1 MNTNTDIP
9 EEELEIIERYIFTQM
24 SDEEYVAFTSKL
36 QNDISLRNKVRSV
49 RLLLIGVQES
59 TLKDKIEEFH
69 KDFFSSKKNESNFRN
84 KVISMKRWLVAAS
97 IIVVIGAGALLF
109 FNQSNK
115 SDNLFAEYYKHD
127 PGLITAMSSSDNYL
141 FDRAM
146 IDYKTGEYA
155 SAIESWRK
163 LLKTNPGSDTLNYFL
178 GSANLAQ
185 GKTDEAISYFKNVV
199 SNAASVFY
207 KDANWYT
214 GLALLKS
221 NKKKE
226 AIPFIDNSDHQ
237 NKEALLLELKED

>member
-9 EEELEIIERYIFTQM
+9 EEELEIIEQYVLKQM
-24 SDEEYVAFTSKL
+24 PDDEYVAFTSKL
-36 QNDISLRNKVRSV
+36 QNDTILRNKVKSV
-49 RLLLIGVQES
+49 RLLFIGIQEA
-59 TLKDKIEEFH
+59 TLNDKIEEFH
-69 KDFFSSKKNESNFRN
+69 NDSFSSKKNEGKIRN
-84 KVISMKRWLVAAS
+84 KVISMNRWLVAAS
-97 IIVVIGAGALLF
+97 VIVVIGVGALLF

-115 SDNLFAEYYKHD
+115 SDKLFAEYFKQD

-155 SAIESWRK
+155 SAIESWGK

-185 GKTDEAISYFKNVV
+185 GNTHEAIGYFKNVV
-199 SNAASVFY
+199 SNRASVFY

-221 NKKKE
+221 NKKRE
-226 AIPFIDNSDHQ
+226 AIPFIDNSDHP
-237 NKEALLLELKED
+237 NKEVLLSKLKED